1 MAIPLQKGQEKVRGI
16 KIEGGREK
24 EKEVIVR
31 HGIVSL
37 KRKVN
42 VELT

>member
-1 MAIPLQKGQEKVRGI
+1 MAIPLQKGEEKVREF
-16 KIEGGREK
+16 KVEGGREK
-24 EKEVIVR
+24 EKEVIFR
-31 HGIVSL
+31 HEFVSL